1 MFTADTVVWEFIAD
15 TDKLD
20 KAYKAE
26 IRNSKKQGD
35 KIGDSFEDGFDGE
48 TRGRD
53 LMTGFTAGVKKG
65 APALKSALLAG
76 TALATAGIGLTAGF
90 AATARAAIASASDMQ
105 VLADVAGVSAERF
118 QELRYAAGQYG
129 VEQDKISDILK
140 DVNDKFGD
148 FNATGAGPLADFF
161 ENVAP
166 KVGVLASDFRDLS
179 SDQAL
184 GLYVDTL
191 QKAGANQQDMA
202 FYMEALAGDATMLL
216 PLMRDNGKALEEFGS
231 QARTAAGF
239 LSNDAARAAQSADQK
254 FNELGETLR
263 GGLVKQVVELA
274 PQIEELT
281 QDVIDL
287 VPTLL
292 GWSESIVTGLS
303 NIGTNLDTLSDKWNA
318 SPFGSG
324 QADVDP
330 ENIAE
335 VEDRLKSIIALNQ
348 TAEKVWEADGG
359 FIDAVTRS
367 RDEKDYW
374 TLSVKIFGADAVEQM
389 RKDGVDMRQIIQDE
403 YNRTADLLKTM
414 QTPSPSV
421 VTPSDADNEGSVS
434 TGSFGSGIDGGGAA
448 RIAEEEKA
456 KAKAEAEAIKETQ
469 RRIAEAQKMRDDN
482 LTAEEQYQADLADI
496 REVAA
501 DPMLLEI
508 AGGEETIM
516 RARIDALVDLAQASD
531 DVGAAHIALT
541 TAIEQGTLTEN
552 AALEAAT
559 RLNTEFGIFTKAQIE
574 AREAL
579 EKKNDELIA
588 QIEYQRVLAEASGD
602 FTEVTRLT
610 RELEVLR
617 QKGDLLRENLALTEQ
632 EAQVRAQADVDKLSK
647 AQDLSG
653 FDDLQSETNDN
664 AGGLENELARID
676 EIETAKLELLESYRT
691 KETEALRDFEA
702 LKTQIETE
710 AEQERR
716 EIKLAALDDQLAMA
730 EGVFGGISDLL
741 KAAGAEDSK
750 AAQAAAKAEKVIAI
764 GRATVNTAV
773 GVSRALAEQPFPLN
787 FITAGLV
794 GAAGAVQ
801 IATIASSF
809 KDGVVSLDGPGTE
822 RSDDIPA
829 MLSKG
834 ESVITARAT
843 RGNEQGLER
852 LNAGMSPRAA
862 FGISENIGAY
872 KDGVVSLRGG
882 DARQNYAISAAE
894 GTLNTREVNGTKP
907 VEKVTGGKPR
917 IPYLTPHIKENLRH
931 EILDKIEKGPNVE
944 LGNQTRDLNLV
955 SLIGPG
961 TERSDDIPA
970 MLSKGESVLTARA
983 TRGNEL
989 GLERLNAGMSPEE
1002 AFGLG
1007 RVRRGY
1013 KDGVI
1018 AVGAPMSR
1026 VPDIAPPDTS
1036 VFNTMATNAPTSSV
1050 TNHFDIKGIDT
1061 EKALA
1066 YADQKSKETEAR
1078 VPGIMSASDTRSKR
1092 ARPR

>member
-1 MFTADTVVWEFIAD
+1 MFTADKVVWEFVAD

-20 KAYKAE
+20 KAYKSE

-48 TRGRD
+48 KRGRG
-53 LMTGFTAGVKKG
+53 LMAGLAAGIKKG
-65 APALKSALLAG
+65 TPGLKSVLKAG
-76 TALATAGIGLTAGF
+76 TALATVGIGLTAGF
-90 AATARAAIASASDMQ
+90 AVSARAAISSAAEMQ
-105 VLADVAGVSAERF
+105 VLADVAGVTAERY
-118 QELRYAAGQYG
+118 QELRYGAAQFGIEG
-129 VEQDKISDILK
+129 DKIADILK

-216 PLMRDNGKALEEFGS
+216 PLMRDNGKALKEFGL
-231 QARTAAGF
+231 QARNSAGF

-254 FNELGETLR
+254 FTELGETLR

-281 QDVIDL
+281 QDIIDL

-292 GWSESIVTGLS
+292 GWSDNIITGLS
-303 NIGTNLDTLSDKWNA
+303 NVGTNLEILSDKWTA

-330 ENIAE
+330 LNLSQ
-335 VEDRLKSIIALNQ
+335 VEDRLKTIVTLNQ
-348 TAEKVWEADGG
+348 TAQRVWEADGG

-374 TLSVKIFGADAVEQM
+374 TLSVKVFGAEAVENM
-389 RKDGVDMRQIIQDE
+389 RKEGVDMRQVILDE
-403 YNRTADLLKTM
+403 YNRTGDMLKAF
-414 QTPSPSV
+414 QPPLIPTPE
-421 VTPSDADNEGSVS
+421 TPDAGTGGGGS
-434 TGSFGSGIDGGGAA
+434 TGAFGSGIGGGGAQ
-448 RIAEEEKA
+448 RIADEQRA
-456 KAKAEAEAIKETQ
+456 AAKAEADALKETQ
-469 RRIAEAQKMRDDN
+469 RRIAEAQSLREAN

-531 DVGAAHIALT
+531 DVGAAHIALA
-541 TAIEQGTLTEN
+541 TAIEQGTLTED

-559 RLNTEFGIFTKAQIE
+559 RLNTEFGLFTKAQIE

-579 EKKNDELIA
+579 EKKNDELVA
-588 QIEYQRVLAEASGD
+588 QIEYQRLLAEASGD

-632 EAQVRAQADVDKLSK
+632 EAQARAQADVDKLSK

-653 FDDLQSETNDN
+653 FDDLQSETNDG

-691 KETEALRDFEA
+691 AETEALRDFEA

-710 AEQERR
+710 AEEERR
-716 EIKLAALDDQLAMA
+716 AIKLAALDDQLAMA

-741 KAAGAEDSK
+741 KAAGKEDSK
-750 AAQAAAKAEKVIAI
+750 AAKAAAKAEKIIAI

-794 GAAGAVQ
+794 GAAGAIQ

-809 KDGVVSLDGPGTE
+809 KDGVVALDGPGTE

-834 ESVITARAT
+834 ESV
-843 RGNEQGLER
+843 
-852 LNAGMSPRAA
+852 M
-862 FGISENIGAY
+862 
-872 KDGVVSLRGG
+872 
-882 DARQNYAISAAE
+882 
-894 GTLNTREVNGTKP
+894 
-907 VEKVTGGKPR
+907 
-917 IPYLTPHIKENLRH
+917 
-931 EILDKIEKGPNVE
+931 
-944 LGNQTRDLNLV
+944 
-955 SLIGPG
+955 
-961 TERSDDIPA
+961 
-970 MLSKGESVLTARA
+970 TARA

-989 GLERLNAGMSPEE
+989 GLTRLNAGMSPEE

-1013 KDGVI
+1013 KDGVV
-1018 AVGAPMSR
+1018 AVGAPMAR

-1036 VFNTMATNAPTSSV
+1036 VFNTMATNAPTSTV
-1050 TNHFDIKGIDT
+1050 TNHFDIKGVDT
-1061 EKALA
+1061 EKAFA
-1066 YADQKSKETEAR
+1066 YADQKSKETEAK
-1078 VPGIMSASDTRSKR
+1078 VPGIMSTNDARNKR